1 MMSILLQTMASTT
14 MKELTVEILAEAVA
28 ALSNNGATE
37 PIDIMNENR
46 ITMLT
51 IKLEW
56 GLESV
61 QSSQASFS
69 NRQGSR
75 QKFLTENKNKYDYN

>member
-1 MMSILLQTMASTT
+1 MASTT